1 VNNQAK
7 AQEKKI
13 PLKQPKTAVQI
24 QKIDADIARTENQY
38 LSLLLMQPS
47 LRAYMDP
54 VIPAMLHGDG
64 PKQMFEAIKA
74 NVKDKAR
81 DVLEAVKEVSVLT
94 DYGKVITLLY
104 EELYAHLEFVE
115 LEYEAARLQVRVIEH
130 FVKDQKAKIT
140 AKLHAE
146 QDEAAVTELLQKA
159 KKLDQLLKSTKEN
172 IRAK

>member
-1 VNNQAK
+1 
-7 AQEKKI
+7 
-13 PLKQPKTAVQI
+13 
-24 QKIDADIARTENQY
+24 
-38 LSLLLMQPS
+38 
-47 LRAYMDP
+47 
-54 VIPAMLHGDG
+54 MLHGDG